1 MSGISAVYSS
11 KTINIVKSDYKDKN
25 SFGMKPGSFIL
36 NGEKIVVKQ
45 GETLESLSQKINKH
59 SNSTRIKAK
68 IVAKD
73 NGYKLQLIS
82 RNKLVHI
89 FDNEGVLKNLYDKN
103 YIGKFSKHL
112 IQIIDGEFYYNKA
125 LPRQVSIELFSKLI
139 KQYTQEPNYFVENAL
154 INLNEDHVLSDVE
167 QSVIVDEVVENDPLV
182 IDARNSL
189 EIDIN
194 AGLLV
199 SCGDDTNLF
208 MMGEYEISIIDGNN
222 YSESDTNQQHNQQV
236 NQTQLNVEEGP
247 CEESLDFNE
256 LSQIYEEQFLNLP
269 SSLSLSSCSAHAAMP
284 NVTPIVQQFPT

>member
-269 SSLSLSSCSAHAAMP
+269 SSLSSCSAHAAMP